1 MTVAKIIFCT
11 ALLAGCAASELRDVQ
26 DGFAPTDNGRLYY
39 QVAGSGDAVVLIHG
53 NAGDHRHWNNQFEYL
68 ASRFL
73 VIRYDVR
80 GYGRSSVPVLGSP
93 YSDSA
98 DLAQLLDYLNI
109 EAAHIVGWSFGSGVA
124 FDFATMFP
132 ERTKSLVS
140 VGPWV
145 NGYSSEAV
153 DDLFNQMGVV
163 ADAVAE
169 GGAAAGSNAF
179 VDVVLGD
186 TIFDDSASDFMRFVG
201 SEYSWWAFSNP
212 NQALALEPSAASV
225 LSEMTV
231 PVLVITAE
239 HDLPVCREVGD
250 LIDSAVPN
258 SQQVVLEDTG
268 HLMHIEM
275 PDAFNAQLVAF
286 IEKPR

>member
-1 MTVAKIIFCT
+1 VNET
-11 ALLAGCAASELRDVQ
+11 RDVQ
-26 DGFAPTDNGRLYY
+26 DGFAPIENGRLYY

-68 ASRFL
+68 ASQFL

-80 GYGRSSVPVLGSP
+80 GYGRSSVPALGSP

-98 DLAQLLDYLNI
+98 DLAQLLDYLDI
-109 EAAHIVGWSFGSGVA
+109 KAAHIVGWSFGSGVA

-132 ERTKSLVS
+132 ERTKSLAS

-153 DDLFNQMGVV
+153 DALFNQMGVV

-169 GGAAAGSNAF
+169 GGATAGSNAF

-186 TIFDDSASDFMRFVG
+186 TIFDSSANDFMRFVG

-212 NQALALEPSAASV
+212 SQALALEPSAASV

-250 LIDSAVPN
+250 LIDSSVPN
-258 SQQVVLEDTG
+258 SRQIVLEGTG

-275 PDAFNAQLVAF
+275 PNAFNAQLVAF
-286 IEKPR
+286 IEKSR